1 MRYRVVAPNKVISS
15 SDCDGPIYES
25 ECFAILSKF
34 DDLSFRHLAHKLQE
48 SSFYQTSVSLRRHPI
63 FSQIILMPVA

>member
-34 DDLSFRHLAHKLQE
+34 DDLSFRHLADISDLPLM
-48 SSFYQTSVSLRRHPI
+48 SAFGIITDMALRR
-63 FSQIILMPVA
+63 

>member
-34 DDLSFRHLAHKLQE
+34 DDLSFRHLADISDLPLILKVIGPLNF
-48 SSFYQTSVSLRRHPI
+48 SDISVRPL
-63 FSQIILMPVA
+63 L